1 MTPGHQAGTPLPAG
15 GDSRGGGRG
24 EATGGAGGMD
34 CNGSGAMTIGSGEKK
49 ELTTVVLGRWIMGR
63 GLLQKIMEAE
73 APGGRFFADASNISP

>member
-1 MTPGHQAGTPLPAG
+1 
-15 GDSRGGGRG
+15 
-24 EATGGAGGMD
+24 MD
-34 CNGSGAMTIGSGEKK
+34 CNGGGAMTIGSGEKK